1 MEFAKF
7 TGKTL
12 DEALAAACNAKGCTK
27 EELHYEVTEEK
38 SGFLGI
44 GKTIEIEAYCP
55 KDIDDFIKSYIQTY
69 FDNAELDGTVE
80 IENDHGFY
88 RITVNTKNNAIM
100 IGKAGKPSPP
110 PNRPVFFFVSVVF
123 ILACFFNYTVV
134 SSFRV
139 ICRNVNIV

>member
-44 GKTIEIEAYCP
+44 GKTIEIEA
-55 KDIDDFIKSYIQTY
+55 
-69 FDNAELDGTVE
+69 
-80 IENDHGFY
+80 
-88 RITVNTKNNAIM
+88 
-100 IGKAGKPSPP
+100 
-110 PNRPVFFFVSVVF
+110 
-123 ILACFFNYTVV
+123 
-134 SSFRV
+134 
-139 ICRNVNIV
+139 

>member
-12 DEALAAACNAKGCTK
+12 DEALAAACNAKDVQK
-27 EELHYEVTEEK
+27 KNFIMKLQKKK

-55 KDIDDFIKSYIQTY
+55 KDIEDFIKSYIQTY

-80 IENDHGFY
+80 IEM
-88 RITVNTKNNAIM
+88 IM
-100 IGKAGKPSPP
+100 
-110 PNRPVFFFVSVVF
+110 VF
-123 ILACFFNYTVV
+123 IVLL
-134 SSFRV
+134 
-139 ICRNVNIV
+139 